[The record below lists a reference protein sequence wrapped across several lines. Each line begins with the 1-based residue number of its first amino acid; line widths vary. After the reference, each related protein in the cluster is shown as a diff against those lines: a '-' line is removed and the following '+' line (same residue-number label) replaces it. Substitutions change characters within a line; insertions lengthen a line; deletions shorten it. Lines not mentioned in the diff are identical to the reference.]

1 MASTKP
7 RLASAIAPEDRA
19 RALLDRVT
27 VGFVTALPKEF
38 AAAKAMLEDPVEHS
52 AGGDGAG
59 RDYVLGEI
67 PARGGGAHAV
77 ALVST
82 GMGNNLASVRV
93 TQMLEHFR
101 QIRSVVMVG
110 IAGGVPH
117 PERPAEHVRLG
128 DVVVVD
134 RRGVVQYDLDK
145 ETARGRT
152 PRPSPRAPGAWLLEG
167 VDALEVLAY
176 ERKVPWVK
184 LIDRGRR
191 LVGAKRPPD
200 AEDVLHDPADP
211 SKVCPHPADPQRKK
225 GQPRVFQGP
234 IGSGN
239 TLLKN
244 PRRRDQ
250 LRDDLGIKAVEME
263 GSGLA
268 DAAWQHD
275 VGYLV
280 VRGICDYCDEHKGD
294 AWQMYAAIVAAA
306 YARAVL
312 ERMRASRPSAEGPSP
327 VAAREGRSRD
337 RHERRDRD
345 RPADEERGD
354 GLLDHVLRVCR
365 MREEARGKRVTVAWR
380 EAHPP
385 FSEVAEIV
393 TAEPLGHALMGPA
406 LTFAVGAVAGPVT
419 PALIELFRTE
429 VHARYQRRSAGT
441 FSQLV
446 YDGPPAPDALV
457 REAHRKGVWLASI
470 AEYQGLI
477 HFGPYVERLVHRLE
491 RDPIYPPRLYVPQ
504 RASLTAAGG
513 ARQEVEHA
521 LEAIDDLLASPAAR
535 FVLVLGDFGTG
546 KTFLLHELARRLGA
560 RDGPPYPVLI
570 EMRSLEKAHS
580 LDALVANHLAL
591 AGMER
596 FDLPSFRYMLAEGL
610 IALLFDG
617 FDELALRVRYGRA
630 ADHFDALI
638 QAAQGKAKVVLTSRT
653 QHFYSDDQIRT
664 KLGEQAERILGHR
677 IVTLATFSP
686 VQIRHFLVN
695 LLGSTEAA
703 EARVRLLDDVKD
715 LLRLSENPRL
725 LSFISEIPEREL
737 LGARDRTGKI
747 TAAGLYQSLL
757 DRWFRGEDERVHLKG
772 AASTLAT
779 EDRWKAVTTL
789 ALRLWSRMEPSI
801 HVDELPAE
809 VAKAIIDLS
818 TRQIELDEAVHAVG
832 SGTLLVRDPQGNFS
846 FLHASVLEWLVA
858 RAAAAELRQGGE
870 ATVLGWREMSEL
882 MLEFFTALA
891 DRDASVAWARQVLG
905 GVSGEVAKRNAIGV
919 MKLLNVEAEER
930 VNLAGQDLRGQD
942 LSRRNLR
949 NADLTGA
956 DLREAILVE
965 ADLGGAKLA
974 GAALVRADLSG
985 ARLAGADLEGADAS
999 SARLLGADLRGARLA
1014 SARLRHAQ
1022 LVGARLDD
1030 GALAGLD
1037 TFGSAPPGA
1046 SHADVMTTAVPS
1058 PCMAVAV
1065 SPDGQLIASV
1075 HRNGSV
1081 WLWDVAT
1088 GVARR
1093 ALTAHASWVR
1103 SVAFSP
1109 DGTLLASGSSD
1120 TTIRLWDVAT
1130 GKELRVLRGHVAA
1143 VRSLAF
1149 SPDGTLLASTGNDST
1164 VRLWEVAAAAEPRVL
1179 TGHTGIVRSI
1189 AFRPDGAVLASAS
1202 DDRTIRLWDVAR
1214 AAELRALRDHAT
1226 IARSV
1231 AFSPDGASLAAGAHD
1246 STVWL
1251 WDVITAADPRVL
1263 MGHEASVT
1271 SVAFDASGGIL
1282 ASTSNDNTIR
1292 LWDVATGAQRD
1303 VLRGHTAAVRS
1314 VAFSPDG
1321 TTLVSGSTDSGVFL
1335 WDVATSARRRIL
1347 RGNAPPIRSVAFSP
1361 DGTSL
1366 AAASEEGAIR
1376 LWDAGTVAAR
1386 GVLEGHVDHVR
1397 SIAFSSDGASLAS
1410 ASADGTVCLWDVKTR
1425 AGQRIMKDYPLS
1437 ASTIAFSPDGASLA
1451 WGGKDSTVRL
1461 WDVARGA
1468 QHRVLKGHSSPVRCI
1483 AFSPDGA
1490 SLASGADD
1498 GTVFLWSAAAGSV
1511 RLVLRCRA
1519 ALVRST
1525 AFSPDSASLATGV
1538 SNGAVHLWD
1547 VASGAER
1554 LVLKGHASAVSSV
1567 AFSPEGA
1574 FVASGAEDSTV
1585 RLWDALTGAER
1596 RVLRAHA
1603 SAVQGVAFSPDGAWL
1618 ASASDDGTVRIWDV
1632 AAGVCRAVLV
1642 SRAEGWAAFTPDGR
1656 RYKLSGAV
1664 AGSFWYAIGL
1674 CRFEPGELDAYL
1686 PAVERVPDDEA
1697 LILTPRLVAPGR
1709 RETPDGR
1716 GAEETVRR

>member
-1 MASTKP
+1 MASIRHRP
-7 RLASAIAPEDRA
+7 APAAAPAAAPEDRA
-19 RALLDRVT
+19 RALAGRVT
-27 VGFVTALPKEF
+27 VGIVTALPKEL
-38 AAAKAMLEDPVEHS
+38 AAAKAMLEGPVEHS

-145 ETARGRT
+145 ETARGKT

-176 ERKVPWVK
+176 ERKAPWVK

-191 LVGAKRPPD
+191 LVGARRPPE

-211 SKVCPHPADPQRKK
+211 SKVRPHPADPLRRK

-250 LRDDLGIKAVEME
+250 LRDELGIKAVEME

-294 AWQMYAAIVAAA
+294 AWQMVAAIVAAA

-312 ERMRASRPSAEGPSP
+312 ERMRASRPGEERPGP
-327 VAAREGRSRD
+327 ARAGGARGRGA
-337 RHERRDRD
+337 RRDSD
-345 RPADEERGD
+345 SATDSERGD
-354 GLLDHVLRVCR
+354 GLLAHALRVCR

-380 EAHPP
+380 EARAP
-385 FSEVAEIV
+385 FDEYAEVV
-393 TAEPLGHALMGPA
+393 TAEPLGQALMGPA

-419 PALIELFRTE
+419 PGLIELFRTE

-457 REAHRKGVWLASI
+457 REAHRKGIWLASI

-477 HFGPYVERLVHRLE
+477 DFGPYVERLVHRLE

-504 RASLTAAGG
+504 RAALTAAGG

-521 LEAIDDLLASPAAR
+521 LDAIDDLLASPAAR
-535 FVLVLGDFGTG
+535 FALVLGDFGAG

-560 RDGPPYPVLI
+560 RGGPPYPVLI

-630 ADHFDALI
+630 ADHFEALI

-677 IVTLATFSP
+677 IVSLAAFSP

-695 LLGSTEAA
+695 LLGSAEAA

-737 LGARDRTGKI
+737 LEARDRTGKI

-779 EDRWKAVTTL
+779 EDRWRAVTTL

-801 HVDELPAE
+801 HVDELPVE
-809 VAKAIIDLS
+809 VARAIIDLS

-870 ATVLGWREMSEL
+870 ATVLGWREMSDL

-891 DRDASVAWARQVLG
+891 DRDASVAWARRVLAG
-905 GVSGEVAKRNAIGV
+905 ASAEVAKRNAIGV
-919 MKLLNVEAEER
+919 LKRLHVDAEEP

-942 LSRRNLR
+942 LSRRSLR
-949 NADLTGA
+949 GADLTGA
-956 DLREAILVE
+956 DLREAILVG
-965 ADLGGAKLA
+965 ADLGGARLA
-974 GAALVRADLSG
+974 GAALARADLSG

-999 SARLLGADLRGARLA
+999 SARLVGADLRGARLA

-1037 TFGSAPPGA
+1037 TFGSAAPGA
-1046 SHADVMTTAVPS
+1046 TRGDVMTAAAAS
-1058 PCMAVAV
+1058 PCLAVAV
-1065 SPDGQLIASV
+1065 SPDGQLVASA
-1075 HRNGSV
+1075 HRNGPV
-1081 WLWDVAT
+1081 WLWDAGT
-1088 GVARR
+1088 GAARR
-1093 ALTAHASWVR
+1093 ALSGHIASVR
-1103 SVAFSP
+1103 GVAFSP
-1109 DGTLLASGSSD
+1109 DGATLASCGSD

-1130 GKELRVLRGHVAA
+1130 GRELRVLRGHAA
-1143 VRSLAF
+1143 TVTNVAF
-1149 SPDGTLLASTGNDST
+1149 SPDGALLASVSNDRT
-1164 VRLWEVAAAAEPRVL
+1164 VRLWVVAAAAEPRL
-1179 TGHTGIVRSI
+1179 LRGHTATVRGV
-1189 AFRPDGAVLASAS
+1189 AFSPDGATLATAS
-1202 DDRTIRLWDVAR
+1202 DDRSIRLWDVAR
-1214 AAELRALRDHAT
+1214 AAELRALRGHAT
-1226 IARSV
+1226 IARSL
-1231 AFSPDGASLAAGAHD
+1231 AFSPDGATLAAGAHD

-1251 WDVITAADPRVL
+1251 WDVVTGADPRVL
-1263 MGHEASVT
+1263 VGHEASVT
-1271 SVAFDASGGIL
+1271 SVGFDAGGGLL
-1282 ASTSNDNTIR
+1282 ASAGNDNTIR
-1292 LWDVATGAQRD
+1292 LWDVATGTQRD
-1303 VLRGHTAAVRS
+1303 VLRGHKAAVKS

-1321 TTLVSGSTDSGVFL
+1321 TTVVSASTDSSVVL
-1335 WDVATSARRRIL
+1335 WDVATGARRRVL
-1347 RGNAPPIRSVAFSP
+1347 RGNAPFIRSVAFSP
-1361 DGTSL
+1361 DGSAL

-1376 LWDAGTVAAR
+1376 LWDAGLMAAR

-1397 SIAFSSDGASLAS
+1397 SIVFSPDGASIAS
-1410 ASADGTVCLWDVKTR
+1410 ASADGAVCLWDMKTR
-1425 AGQRIMKDYPLS
+1425 IGQRITKDLALS
-1437 ASTIAFSPDGASLA
+1437 ASTVAYSPGGAFLA
-1451 WGGKDSTVRL
+1451 WGGKDSTVLL
-1461 WDVARGA
+1461 WDVARGG
-1468 QHRVLKGHSSPVRCI
+1468 QHRVLKGHSSAVRSI

-1498 GTVFLWSAAAGSV
+1498 GTAFLWSAAAGSV
-1511 RLVLRCRA
+1511 RHVLRCRA
-1519 ALVRST
+1519 ASIRSV

-1538 SNGAVHLWD
+1538 GDGAVHLWD
-1547 VASGAER
+1547 AATGAER
-1554 LVLKGHASAVSSV
+1554 LVMRGHASAVSSV
-1567 AFSPEGA
+1567 AFSPEGTLM
-1574 FVASGAEDSTV
+1574 ASGAEDSTV
-1585 RLWDALTGAER
+1585 RLWDPLTGAER
-1596 RVLRAHA
+1596 CVLLAHS
-1603 SAVQGVAFSPDGAWL
+1603 SAVQGIAFSPDGAWL
-1618 ASASDDGTVRIWDV
+1618 ASASDDGTVRLWDV

-1642 SRAEGWAAFTPDGR
+1642 SRAEGWAAFTHDGR

-1674 CRFEPGELDAYL
+1674 CRFEPGELDAVL
-1686 PAVERVPDDEA
+1686 PSVERVPEDEA
-1697 LILTPRLVAPGR
+1697 LLPP
-1709 RETPDGR
+1709 
-1716 GAEETVRR
+1716 